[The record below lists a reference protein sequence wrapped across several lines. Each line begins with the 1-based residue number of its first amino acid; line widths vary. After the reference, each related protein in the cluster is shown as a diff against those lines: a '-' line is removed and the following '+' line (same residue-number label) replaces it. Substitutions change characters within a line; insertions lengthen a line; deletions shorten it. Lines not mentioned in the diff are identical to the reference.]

1 VACPYCSSDD
11 VRHSHTSFGL
21 ERFGFRRYRCRVCR
35 ERFWRGPGRHETV
48 KPRRHEGHEE
58 APGDADAVPP
68 EAEPVPDLSALDE
81 ELARRRSGTLPH

>member
-1 VACPYCSSDD
+1 MACPHCSSDD

-48 KPRRHEGHEE
+48 KPRRHEDHEG
-58 APGDADAVPP
+58 APRDADAAPP
-68 EAEPVPDLSALDE
+68 ETEPLPDLSALDE
-81 ELARRRSGTLPH
+81 ELSRRRAGTPPH